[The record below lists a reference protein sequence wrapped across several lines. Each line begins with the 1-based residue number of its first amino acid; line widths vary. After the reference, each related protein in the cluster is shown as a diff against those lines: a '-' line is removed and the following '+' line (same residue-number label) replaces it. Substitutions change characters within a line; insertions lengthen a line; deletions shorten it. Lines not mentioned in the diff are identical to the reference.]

1 MPRLSTERVP
11 REAAG
16 GLRERLA
23 LAPDALGDPR
33 ILVAVLDGSIDLG
46 HPSLRGAALRRAE
59 WRHDPGGDDGG
70 VTASSHGTHLASL
83 IFGQPGSPVEGIA
96 PRCSGLLFSIYRG
109 PAERP
114 RCSQTELAAAIR
126 AALEARA
133 DVINVSGGLP
143 LSDESVDPDLVAAID
158 ACAQRGVLVFAAAGN
173 DACGCEH
180 LPAAIA
186 QAIPIGAM
194 DDAGAPLPFSNWGA
208 PYRRRGLLALGADV
222 EGAIPGGGLARRS
235 GTSVATAI
243 ASGVAALLLS
253 RLLALDLPRSGAAVL
268 RALLHSSIGC
278 EEQPWPDCDRLLA
291 GRLNVEGAFALVSH
305 SPDRR
310 SLMSAI
316 EPKSTTESEPGI
328 APLPPEITPLADAPA
343 AELAPSSCDECAAK
357 AAPAPAARH
366 EPTKAYVIGQI
377 GYDFGHRT
385 RRESLVQAGLVNP
398 HDPASLLQF
407 LAERPWCAEN
417 LIWLIVHD
425 DQPLYALRPVGAY
438 APHTYEL
445 LRSFLD
451 QQHKG
456 QADRASIPGYVNGS
470 ATLEN
475 GDTVKLIMPD
485 PRGMYAWTT
494 AKLITALRGRTRS
507 AGGSAPDPAADVE
520 NFLQRVYFEARN
532 LGLSPQHRALN
543 FVSTNALQV
552 SEIYAHAIAEGFE
565 LDCINVEPSPLTRPR
580 AEMWDVKLTFFQ
592 PVHRLDHARRVY
604 RFTVDVSDVVP
615 VTVGT
620 FKQWAVY

>member
-1 MPRLSTERVP
+1 MMNCEIRRP
-11 REAAG
+11 RETG
-16 GLRERLA
+16 RGLRERLA
-23 LAPDALGDPR
+23 LPPDALGDPR
-33 ILVAVLDGSIDLG
+33 ILVAVLDGSIDLE

-114 RCSQTELAAAIR
+114 HCSQAELAAAIR
-126 AALEARA
+126 AAMEARA
-133 DVINVSGGLP
+133 DVINISGGLP
-143 LSDESVDPDLVAAID
+143 LTEEAVDPDLVDAID

-173 DACGCEH
+173 DACDCEH

-194 DDAGAPLPFSNWGA
+194 DDAGAPLLSSNWGA

-222 EGAIPGGGLARRS
+222 EGAIPGGGLARQW

-243 ASGVAALLLS
+243 ASGIAAVLLS
-253 RLLALDLPRSGAAVL
+253 RLLALDLPRNGAAVL

-278 EEQPWPDCDRLLA
+278 EEQPWPHCDRLLA

-310 SLMSAI
+310 SPMSAI
-316 EPKSTTESEPGI
+316 EPQSTTESEQGT
-328 APLPPEITPLADAPA
+328 APLSPEIMPLPEDAPA
-343 AELAPSSCDECAAK
+343 EIAPSMCGECAART
-357 AAPAPAARH
+357 APAPATRH
-366 EPTKAYVIGQI
+366 EPVKAYVIGQI

-385 RRESLVQAGLVNP
+385 RRESLVQAGLVHP

-445 LRSFLD
+445 LRRFLD
-451 QQHKG
+451 QQQKG
-456 QADRASIPGYVNGS
+456 EAERVSIPGYVNGS
-470 ATLEN
+470 AVLEN
-475 GDTVKLIMPD
+475 GDTVPLIMPD

-494 AKLITALRGRTRS
+494 AKLLAVLRGGTRS
-507 AGGSAPDPAADVE
+507 AGGSPPDPAGTVE
-520 NFLQRVYFEARN
+520 NFLQRIYFEARN

-565 LDCINVEPSPLTRPR
+565 LDCITVEPSPLTRPR
-580 AEMWDVKLTFFQ
+580 AELWDVKLTFFQ
-592 PVHRLDHARRVY
+592 PAHRLDRARRVY

-615 VTVGT
+615 VTVGA
-620 FKQWAVY
+620 FRQWSVY